1 MLLEL
6 DFALALKL
14 IVLGF
19 VLPVNIEVLFFGA
32 EADFFA
38 VIILVNY

>member
-19 VLPVNIEVLFFGA
+19 VLPVNIEVLFCGA